1 MNSLN
6 LHDRPFHLQRR
17 NYTVMTSQTQKAIV
31 IQAPKVAELVTDRP
45 LPTLRDDYIL
55 VETVAVAL
63 NPTDWK
69 AIEFRSNSP
78 GALVGCDYA
87 GIVREVGK
95 AVTKP
100 FKKGDRICG
109 FVHGSNDMQHED
121 GTFAEYIVVKGDL
134 QIRIPDWLSF
144 EEAATLGLGVATV
157 GQGLYQAL
165 KLPLPSAPSKEK
177 IPILIYGGSS
187 ASGVLGIQFATLS
200 GYAPITTC
208 SPHNFAMLKSLGA
221 AAVFDYKDPDSVAKI
236 REFANNNLKFAWDTI
251 SSESSA
257 KFCADAL
264 SSTGGKYAALL
275 DIRAPRDDIDSCWT
289 IAYTIFGEQ
298 FTWPPASIPAVAED
312 YEFGKKWG
320 DVVSKLLLD
329 SKIKAHK
336 QRVGKDGLKGVLE
349 GLQLLRENKVSGE
362 KLVYRV
368 GETP

>member
-1 MNSLN
+1 
-6 LHDRPFHLQRR
+6 
-17 NYTVMTSQTQKAIV
+17 MTTQTQKAIV

-69 AIEFRSNSP
+69 SIDFRGCS

-87 GIVREVGK
+87 GIVGEVGK

-100 FKKGDRICG
+100 FKKGDRVCG
-109 FVHGSNDMQHED
+109 FVHGSNGMQHED
-121 GTFAEYIVVKGDL
+121 GTFAEYIVVK
-134 QIRIPDWLSF
+134 
-144 EEAATLGLGVATV
+144 EAATLGHGVATV

-187 ASGVLGIQFATLS
+187 ASG
-200 GYAPITTC
+200 
-208 SPHNFAMLKSLGA
+208 SLGA
-221 AAVFDYKDPDSVAKI
+221 AAFFDYKDPDSVTKI
-236 REFANNNLKFAWDTI
+236 CEFANNNLKFAWDTI

-257 KFCADAL
+257 KFCADVL

-275 DIRAPRDDIDSCWT
+275 DIRAPRDDVDSCWT
-289 IAYTIFGEQ
+289 IAYTIFGEP
-298 FTWPPASIPAVAED
+298 FAWPPASIPAVAED
-312 YEFGKKWG
+312 YEFGTKWS
-320 DVVSKLLLD
+320 DIVSKLLLD
-329 SKIKAHK
+329 NKIKAHK
-336 QRVGKDGLKGVLE
+336 QSVGKEGLKGVLE

-362 KLVYRV
+362 KLVYHV
-368 GETP
+368 GETPLLFDNIFTLQRTHCSR

>member
-1 MNSLN
+1 
-6 LHDRPFHLQRR
+6 
-17 NYTVMTSQTQKAIV
+17 MTTQTQKAIV

-69 AIEFRSNSP
+69 SIDFRACT

-87 GIVREVGK
+87 GIVKEVGK

-109 FVHGSNDMQHED
+109 FVHGSNGMQHED

-134 QIRIPDWLSF
+134 QILIPDWLSF
-144 EEAATLGLGVATV
+144 EEAATLGLGLATV

-187 ASGVLGIQFATLS
+187 ASGVLGIQFAKLS
-200 GYAPITTC
+200 GFAPITTC
-208 SPHNFAMLKSLGA
+208 SAHNISMLKSLGA
-221 AAVFDYKDPDSVAKI
+221 DAVFDYKDPKSVANI
-236 REFANNNLKFAWDTI
+236 REYTNNNLIYAWDTI

-275 DIRAPRDDIDSCWT
+275 DIKAPRDDIDSCWT
-289 IAYTIFGEQ
+289 IAYTVFGEP
-298 FTWPPASIPAVAED
+298 FLWPPASIPAVTED
-312 YEFGKKWG
+312 YEFGKKWT
-320 DVVSKLLLD
+320 DIVSKLLLD
-329 SKIKAHK
+329 GKIKAHK
-336 QRVGKDGLKGVLE
+336 QRVCKEGLKGVLE
-349 GLQLLRENKVSGE
+349 GLQLMRENKVSGE